1 VKKFLAFQYNKPS
14 FEIHE
19 IGNEIY
25 ELFNFHLSEHG
36 YKVITDH
43 RYDPDW
49 IIRLQKEG
57 QDFILVL
64 GYIRIKL
71 HFWLVSFEDTS
82 YQTLE
87 DKEILGQIT
96 SILNEIIIQFPDT
109 SNVAWYEN
117 LDFLK

>member
-1 VKKFLAFQYNKPS
+1 MKKFLAFQYNKPS

-25 ELFNFHLSEHG
+25 ELLKFHLSEHG
-36 YKVITDH
+36 YKVITDN

-49 IIRLQKEG
+49 IIRLEKDG

-64 GYIRIKL
+64 GCIRTKL
-71 HFWLVSFEDTS
+71 HSWLVSFEDTS
-82 YQTLE
+82 YQTLK

-96 SILNEIIIQFPDT
+96 SILNKIIIQFPDT
-109 SNVAWYEN
+109 NNVVWYEN